1 MSDSLIIIPTY
12 NEKENIEKIIR
23 KIFSLEKE
31 FHILIVDDGSPDG
44 TGSIV
49 KGLQTEFAS
58 QLHIQERTGK
68 LGLGTAY
75 IHGFKWALERSYQF
89 IFEMDADFSHDPND
103 LIRLYNANAIEGGEL
118 AIGSRYV
125 SGVNIVNWPMTRLLM
140 SFFASKYVK
149 FITGMP
155 IHDSTAGFK
164 CYKRQVLET
173 INFEKIQF
181 VGYAFQIEMKF
192 KAWKYGFNVV
202 EVPVIFTDRTEGTSK
217 MSGGIF
223 MEAVVGVLQMKLKSY
238 FRKWNK

>member
-23 KIFSLEKE
+23 KIFSLEKS

-44 TGSIV
+44 TAEIV
-49 KGLQTEFAS
+49 KNLQKDFAN
-58 QLHIQERTGK
+58 QLHIEERTGK

-75 IHGFKWALERSYQF
+75 IHGFKWALERNYQF
-89 IFEMDADFSHDPND
+89 VFEMDADFSHNPDD
-103 LIRLYNANAIEGGEL
+103 LIRLYNANSSEGGDV

-125 SGVNIVNWPMTRLLM
+125 KGVNIVNWPMARLLM
-140 SFFASKYVK
+140 SFFASKYVRM
-149 FITGMP
+149 ITSMP

-164 CYKRQVLET
+164 CYKRKVLKT
-173 INFEKIQF
+173 INFNKIQF

-223 MEAVVGVLQMKLKSY
+223 FEAVFGVIQMKVKSW
-238 FRKWNK
+238 FRSWTR